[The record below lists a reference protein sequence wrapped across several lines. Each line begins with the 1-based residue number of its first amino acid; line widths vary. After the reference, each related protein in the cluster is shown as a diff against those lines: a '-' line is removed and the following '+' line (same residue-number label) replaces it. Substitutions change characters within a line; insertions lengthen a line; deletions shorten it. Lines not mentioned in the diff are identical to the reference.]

1 MTKVMFC
8 MEKVG
13 ENVPKTTGFVSWRSD
28 WNMENTEVLQSRTE
42 ARGKVALKQDKE
54 INRRPKS
61 KS

>member
-1 MTKVMFC
+1 